1 VRPRKVLRVARWE
14 VSRSAGG
21 LDRRSLGYA
30 VVALVLVAAVVPFA
44 VDGGVYDELYVV
56 GVNDD
61 SPYHDAVEESD
72 ALRVAESSREG
83 YSSGRLDVLIGD
95 EIRVA
100 DTGKGRAAASEL
112 RDAVREHNSDLLD
125 EYEAAYPVSV
135 DLRYA
140 DRGTASLPQANGGS
154 EDGTEGGSG
163 DGGEGGVEGESTEEG
178 GEDTEGGGLSLPSGG
193 FGNVLGQGGR
203 AGTPDGITP
212 PFPFESLILA
222 FAFLIPLNFVIQAYS
237 TSIMNERIDRRGV
250 LTLASPVSRHE
261 IIAGKTVPYLV
272 AALAVVSVTAVAVR
286 GGPRSVVALIPVV
299 LVFLALTFV
308 GSMFARSY
316 KELTFV
322 TVFVSVSVTSYV
334 FVPAIFTDVEPI
346 AAISPLSI
354 VVRDLQGATAPVSWY
369 AVSGAPLVFS
379 SAVLFSLGAGVYREQ
394 DMFTQ
399 RSLRL
404 KALDALVSWLHRRA
418 SVAKA
423 TALLVPFVFAVQL
436 LALATVF
443 ALPVSLSI
451 PLLVVVAAV
460 VEEVAKSIS
469 VYAGFA
475 GSVFESTTKNAVVLG
490 TLSGF
495 GFFAG
500 EKVAHVVQVVGLDRL
515 EVGRA
520 TLGVT
525 FDASPLLVAGLLVA
539 PLLVHLVTTSIASV
553 GARYGKREYVVG
565 LSAAVAVHVAYN
577 LAVVTLVA

>member
-1 VRPRKVLRVARWE
+1 M
-14 VSRSAGG
+14 
-21 LDRRSLGYA
+21 
-30 VVALVLVAAVVPFA
+30 VALV
-44 VDGGVYDELYVV
+44 
-56 GVNDD
+56 
-61 SPYHDAVEESD
+61 
-72 ALRVAESSREG
+72 
-83 YSSGRLDVLIGD
+83 
-95 EIRVA
+95 
-100 DTGKGRAAASEL
+100 
-112 RDAVREHNSDLLD
+112 
-125 EYEAAYPVSV
+125 
-135 DLRYA
+135 
-140 DRGTASLPQANGGS
+140 
-154 EDGTEGGSG
+154 
-163 DGGEGGVEGESTEEG
+163 
-178 GEDTEGGGLSLPSGG
+178 
-193 FGNVLGQGGR
+193 
-203 AGTPDGITP
+203 
-212 PFPFESLILA
+212 
-222 FAFLIPLNFVIQAYS
+222 
-237 TSIMNERIDRRGV
+237 
-250 LTLASPVSRHE
+250 
-261 IIAGKTVPYLV
+261 
-272 AALAVVSVTAVAVR
+272 
-286 GGPRSVVALIPVV
+286 PVV

-308 GSMFARSY
+308 GAMFARSF

-379 SAVLFSLGAGVYREQ
+379 SAVLFSLGAGVYREE

-404 KALDALVSWLHRRA
+404 KALDALVSWLHRHA

-423 TALLVPFVFAVQL
+423 TVLLVPFVFAVQL

-451 PLLVVVAAV
+451 PLLLVVAAV

-475 GSVFESTTKNAVVLG
+475 GSV
-490 TLSGF
+490 
-495 GFFAG
+495 
-500 EKVAHVVQVVGLDRL
+500 VVQVVGLDRL

-539 PLLVHLVTTSIASV
+539 PLLVHVVTTSIASV

>member
-1 VRPRKVLRVARWE
+1 VRPRKVLRIARWE

-72 ALRVAESSREG
+72 ALRAAEPSREG
-83 YSSGRLDVLIGD
+83 YSSGRLDVLVGD
-95 EIRVA
+95 EIHVA

-112 RDAVREHNSDLLD
+112 RDAVREYNADLLD

-140 DRGTASLPQANGGS
+140 DRGTASLPQASGGS
-154 EDGTEGGSG
+154 EDGTDGGSG
-163 DGGEGGVEGESTEEG
+163 DGGTGGESTEDG

-193 FGNVLGQGGR
+193 FGGVLGQGGR

-272 AALAVVSVTAVAVR
+272 AALAVVSVIAVAVQ
-286 GGPRSVVALIPVV
+286 GGPRSVVALVPVV

-379 SAVLFSLGAGVYREQ
+379 SAVLFSLGAGVYREE

-423 TALLVPFVFAVQL
+423 TVLLVPFVFAVQL

-451 PLLVVVAAV
+451 PLLLVVAAV

-475 GSVFESTTKNAVVLG
+475 GSIFESTTKNAVVLG

-495 GFFAG
+495 GFFVG

-525 FDASPLLVAGLLVA
+525 FDASPLLVAGLLLA
-539 PLLVHLVTTSIASV
+539 PLLVHVVTTSIASV

-565 LSAAVAVHVAYN
+565 LSAAAAVHVAYN